1 MSPIRR
7 TRIKFCGM
15 RRAQDI
21 DLAVALGVDAIGLI
35 LVPGT
40 PRALSLAEAQALRAR
55 IPPMVA
61 AVALVMDAT
70 LTQVAEILQRIKPD
84 LVQFHGSE
92 AAADCERFGR
102 YLKAIPMAD
111 PEAGLAMMA
120 AHPRATGYVL
130 DAHAP
135 GAAGG
140 SGKVF
145 DWARIPATVQ
155 DRLVLAGGLV
165 PDNVEAAVRGVRPFA
180 VDVSSGIEDAPGVKS
195 PDRMMAFVRA
205 VRRADDESA
214 S

>member
-1 MSPIRR
+1 MTIRR

-15 RRAQDI
+15 RRAEDI

-55 IPPMVA
+55 IPPLVS

-84 LVQFHGSE
+84 LIQFHGSE
-92 AAADCERFGR
+92 EAADCERFGR

-111 PEAGLAMMA
+111 PAKGLAMLD

-140 SGKVF
+140 SGRVF